1 MNLEKWIKYFL
12 EDVDNEDMIELFNIK
27 VVFVFLEERRK
38 LREGEMKVEVVNID
52 NILCLKG
59 IFIFK
64 KLVKNENKKGK
75 SLVFLKIS
83 NQLLNF
89 KEDDISVGVGE
100 EEDNKMEE
108 KIEKV
113 REEKVIFKFFKK
125 FKRSIR
131 SRDIDDDD

>member
-1 MNLEKWIKYFL
+1 MNFKKWIKYFL

-27 VVFVFLEERRK
+27 EVFVFLEERRK

-89 KEDDISVGVGE
+89 KDDDISVGVGE

-113 REEKVIFKFFKK
+113 
-125 FKRSIR
+125 
-131 SRDIDDDD
+131 